1 MTGST
6 RPIPRSPA
14 ARRWLA
20 RAALLAAVAAAVVL
34 LVGAGVRGALGLL
47 VVGAGGL
54 AVALVGAWWFLA
66 HRGPVRWAG
75 AVLAVVAPVAVLV
88 VYGRNDLLWVVAV
101 TAVLLAVAAAAG
113 AAALVEPRPE
123 ANPEGPAGRDVPPP
137 RRPVLIMNPRSG
149 GGKVVRFGLVEAAR
163 ELGAE
168 VVVLDGPGMDV
179 VEIARAAVR
188 TGADLLGVAGGDGT
202 QALVAA
208 VAAEHDLPFLVVS
221 AGTRNHFALDLGLDR
236 EDPSRCLDALEDG
249 VELRIDLGDINGRP
263 FVNNASF
270 GAYAVVV
277 QSPAYRDAKARTT
290 LDVLPDAL
298 APNATT
304 ALTVRVGDTSIT
316 GPQAVLVS
324 NNPYARADLAS
335 PGRRPRLDSGLL
347 GVLALRI
354 EGAVDAA
361 ALLGGLRSR
370 PVWRGTTTEV
380 VVEADTPTLPVG
392 VDGEALLLP
401 TPVRCTI
408 RPGALRVRVPR
419 QRPGA
424 QAAPRAWDRRSL
436 WSLAVGG
443 SADGT

>member
-1 MTGST
+1 MTSSA
-6 RPIPRSPA
+6 PPVAAAP

-20 RAALLAAVAAAVVL
+20 RGALLAAAAAAVVL
-34 LVGAGVRGALGLL
+34 LLGAGLRGALILFL
-47 VVGAGGL
+47 VGAGGIAL
-54 AVALVGAWWFLA
+54 TLVGAWWFLG
-66 HRGPVRWAG
+66 HRGPVRWVG
-75 AVLAVVAPVAVLV
+75 AALAVAAPVAVLI

-101 TAVLLAVAAAAG
+101 TTALLVVAVAAAG
-113 AAALVEPRPE
+113 AALVEPSPDASSE
-123 ANPEGPAGRDVPPP
+123 APEGREVPPP

-163 ELGAE
+163 QLGAE

-179 VEIARAAVR
+179 VEIARTAVAN
-188 TGADLLGVAGGDGT
+188 GADLLGVAGGDGT
-202 QALVAA
+202 QALVAGI
-208 VAAEHDLPFLVVS
+208 AAEHDLPFLVIS
-221 AGTRNHFALDLGLDR
+221 AGTRNHFARDLGLDL
-236 EDPSRCLDALEDG
+236 EDPSRCLDALRDG
-249 VELRIDLGDINGRP
+249 VELRIDLGDIDGRP

-298 APNATT
+298 ARDATT
-304 ALTVRVGDTSIT
+304 ALTVRIGDTPTT

-324 NNPYARADLAS
+324 NNPYAEADLTH
-335 PGRRPRLDSGLL
+335 PGYRPRLDGGRL
-347 GVLALRI
+347 GVLSLRI
-354 EGAVDAA
+354 ERAADAA
-361 ALLGGLRSR
+361 ALLRGLRSR
-370 PVWRGTTTEV
+370 AVSVGTTDEV
-380 VVEADTPTLPVG
+380 VVDAETPTLPVG

-424 QAAPRAWDRRSL
+424 RLARRGWDRQGL
-436 WSLAVGG
+436 WSLAVHG
-443 SADGT
+443 SADRT